1 MVVGAAIGGGLSLP
15 FGILAQA
22 ANAILPDEYKLNKL
36 HPEQLASDDKA
47 QEWKQKL
54 KATNSFIESMEKD
67 LDENDEL
74 KDEDR

>member
-1 MVVGAAIGGGLSLP
+1 MY

-36 HPEQLASDDKA
+36 HPEQQASDDKE

-54 KATNSFIESMEKD
+54 EATSSFIESMEKD
-67 LDENDEL
+67 LEENDEL

>member
-1 MVVGAAIGGGLSLP
+1 MKL
-15 FGILAQA
+15 ILQHDCIFFI
-22 ANAILPDEYKLNKL
+22 NR
-36 HPEQLASDDKA
+36 
-47 QEWKQKL
+47 KQKL